1 MKKTLPTTPDI
12 RQRNQLVSVLQDHL
26 EQVLNQ
32 PFWHHKVQIKEKVA
46 FLEALA
52 NAKHLLWLDV
62 EGTYPEVKGKPYS
75 VNNLYITYEATDEQ
89 GELPNKP
96 KEGVWT

>member
-89 GELPNKP
+89 GELPN
-96 KEGVWT
+96 